1 MSNKKYAI
9 IVLSSRLVFFLFRNK
24 SELTITLS
32 RIHSMPHLSSKTSRV
47 LPTLFILIIALI
59 PRIASLYQDV
69 VTPDDPVWEG
79 RTRLFLDTLGAGN
92 FQESMVSMHPGV
104 TVMWINGLAKKLTG
118 LVAPQMLLDDAFY
131 YYVGRLSI
139 AITISILVLIIF
151 LIMRNL
157 FSERMALLA
166 GALIALDPF
175 FIAHSR
181 VLQMDALL
189 ASFMALSALSFMA
202 YLKNRRYR
210 FAVFSGIFAGLALLT
225 KSPSIFLVL
234 FIPFLILVDLV
245 VSLRT
250 TKKSGRDFRS
260 RLLHH
265 LKALSFWSLSLILIF
280 FILFPAMWVGPALVL
295 ERMFR
300 TALRVGFVESRFFF
314 MGQSLQGSGPFSYYP
329 VILLLRTTPITLIFP
344 VILGVGL
351 FSKRISS
358 ELRKERLNALMLT
371 AYAILYTIQ
380 MSLPSKKGD
389 RYILPV
395 FLAIDVLAAMGIYGL
410 VSRLDLQNLTAFLK
424 SPPRDKLGNKLTW
437 GKNKLLF
444 SLSRYWFASLMILLV
459 LINAVLYLPPF
470 PHYLAYYNPL
480 LGGPRAAARAF
491 MVGWG
496 EGFYEVAQ
504 YLNQKKHPEKLIVSS
519 YYSSSLSPFFKGL
532 AYPMTFARDV
542 GPMDKGPV
550 EYVIFYISQIQ
561 REKDTE
567 MVQKYFFQEKPE
579 YVVKINGLDYA
590 WVFRKAFYKIPPE
603 RSIVDLD
610 FKSSDRDDW
619 AIFGWS
625 FTETMGTWAQGK
637 ESIIGVD
644 IPENSAYEMEVRVKP
659 LPIPGKLQTMDI
671 FLDDTLLIQT
681 TLSSADFQTITVM
694 IPAELTSE
702 EPEKIRFKY
711 KYSATPKELGVS
723 DDTRDLSVLF
733 TNYIFFRR
741 IDRDTL
747 QS

>member
-1 MSNKKYAI
+1 MSR
-9 IVLSSRLVFFLFRNK
+9 LSSYSK
-24 SELTITLS
+24 MS
-32 RIHSMPHLSSKTSRV
+32 RA
-47 LPTLFILIIALI
+47 LPALFILIIALI

-69 VTPDDPVWEG
+69 VTPDDPMWEG
-79 RTRLFLDTLGAGN
+79 RTERFLDALEAGN

-104 TVMWINGLAKKLTG
+104 TVLWINGLAKKIAG
-118 LVAPQMLLDDAFY
+118 LMVPQMLLDGAFY

-139 AITISILVLIIF
+139 AIAISILVLIIF
-151 LIMRNL
+151 LILRNL
-157 FSERMALLA
+157 FSERLALLA

-181 VLQMDALL
+181 VLHMDALL
-189 ASFMALSALSFMA
+189 ASFMALSVLSFLA

-234 FIPFLILVDLV
+234 FIPFLISVDLV

-250 TKKSGRDFRS
+250 IKKSGKDFRS

-280 FILFPAMWVGPALVL
+280 FILFPAMWVGPSLVL
-295 ERMFR
+295 ERMFG
-300 TALRVGFVESRFFF
+300 TALRVGFAERHFFF
-314 MGQSLQGSGPFSYYP
+314 MGQLLQGSGPFLYYP
-329 VILLLRTTPITLIFP
+329 VILLFRTTPITLIFP
-344 VILGVGL
+344 VVLWVGL

-358 ELRKERLNALMLT
+358 EFRKERLNALMLT
-371 AYAILYTIQ
+371 AYAVLYTIQ

-395 FLAIDVLAAMGIYGL
+395 FLAIDVLAAMGIYSL
-410 VSRLDLQNLTAFLK
+410 VTRFDLQNLTAFLK

-480 LGGPRAAARAF
+480 LGGPRVAARAF
-491 MVGWG
+491 TVGWG

-519 YYSSSLSPFFKGL
+519 YYASSLPWFKGL
-532 AYPMTFARDV
+532 AYPMTFAGDV

-550 EYVIFYISQIQ
+550 EYLIFYISQIQ

-567 MVQKYFFQEKPE
+567 MVQKYFFQEEPE
-579 YVVKINGLDYA
+579 YMVKINGLDYA
-590 WVFRKAFYKIPPE
+590 WVFRKAFYKIPAE

-625 FTETMGTWAQGK
+625 FTETTGTWAQGK

-644 IPENSAYEMEVRVKP
+644 IPENSAYEMEVRVRP
-659 LPIPGKLQTMDI
+659 LPMPGKLQSMDI
-671 FLDDTLLIQT
+671 FLDDTPLIQT
-681 TLSSADFQTITVM
+681 TLSSPDFQTITVM

-711 KYSATPKELGVS
+711 KYSAIPKELGIGN
-723 DDTRDLSVLF
+723 DTRDLSVLF
-733 TNYIFFRR
+733 ANYIFFRR
-741 IDRDTL
+741 ID
-747 QS
+747 